1 MELSELADYAKAKY
15 NISEQHKWSGFPGFS
30 ILADPTTGEW
40 LALLMRQRSPETG
53 AEIRRCDIKCGQDCL
68 YEIRAPFLS
77 LPFRMKGQN
86 WAGVFF
92 DEQTDP
98 QTVFR
103 LFDRAAE
110 RCAQRGAVVVLEEKP
125 RYVTGVYTET
135 ALPFAGRTFSVPD
148 PEVPQ
153 RIREMYRLYESG
165 DSSFVRKCR
174 NFYRQGKFMEDYT
187 DDLEWTGDYRHY
199 FATYHD
205 LSIRQL
211 RGYFTWRTHAR
222 KGEYRPLC
230 TSLAYLY
237 LYELL
242 CGIGA
247 DSPEES
253 LRLMRDFETGF
264 LDAGPGDPGM
274 RSNLHRWMFEFA
286 VLHDL
291 PPEVIRETADPA
303 MISRDQ
309 ALAALKAPAGKTDGE
324 ILEALCTFGG
334 AALMKS
340 PVFEKDADKAARLF
354 AALWRHLT
362 EGYRD
367 EDGRD
372 LFTAIFGEQ
381 KAYPWYPLSNA
392 VHWETERPQDREL
405 VLNECRTYSCSGG
418 VWQEERYENLY
429 FDREKLR
436 GLLHEADRNFRL
448 LLKAGHNLHKKDDE
462 EWASPY
468 IEAVITAEKR
478 AEEEAARPVITIDLT
493 GLEKIRQD
501 ASVTR
506 DSLLTEEDLEEI
518 PEKAPETGAA
528 PETPAESPE
537 PDTAPDTGTI
547 PGLDGLQVQILR
559 ELLSGGS
566 ADELI
571 RAHHLMP
578 SVVTDT
584 LNEALFDE
592 FGDIVLVCEGDE
604 ITPVEDYREDLL
616 ALLGEN
622 SK

>member
-53 AEIRRCDIKCGQDCL
+53 AELRRCDIKCGQECL

-86 WAGVFF
+86 WAGVSF
-92 DEQTDP
+92 DGQTDP

-103 LFDRAAE
+103 LFDRAVE

-125 RYVTGVYTET
+125 RYVTGTYTET

-253 LRLMRDFETGF
+253 LRL
-264 LDAGPGDPGM
+264 A
-274 RSNLHRWMFEFA
+274 
-286 VLHDL
+286 
-291 PPEVIRETADPA
+291 
-303 MISRDQ
+303 
-309 ALAALKAPAGKTDGE
+309 
-324 ILEALCTFGG
+324 
-334 AALMKS
+334 
-340 PVFEKDADKAARLF
+340 
-354 AALWRHLT
+354 
-362 EGYRD
+362 
-367 EDGRD
+367 RD
-372 LFTAIFGEQ
+372 LLEEVGIGSLAN
-381 KAYPWYPLSNA
+381 AYP
-392 VHWETERPQDREL
+392 
-405 VLNECRTYSCSGG
+405 NE
-418 VWQEERYENLY
+418 
-429 FDREKLR
+429 
-436 GLLHEADRNFRL
+436 
-448 LLKAGHNLHKKDDE
+448 
-462 EWASPY
+462 
-468 IEAVITAEKR
+468 
-478 AEEEAARPVITIDLT
+478 
-493 GLEKIRQD
+493 
-501 ASVTR
+501 
-506 DSLLTEEDLEEI
+506 
-518 PEKAPETGAA
+518 
-528 PETPAESPE
+528 
-537 PDTAPDTGTI
+537 
-547 PGLDGLQVQILR
+547 
-559 ELLSGGS
+559 LSGGEMRRLAIARALIREPGILL
-566 ADELI
+566 ADEPTGDLDDENTKTVLTLL
-571 RAHHLMP
+571 RQAADRGAAVLL
-578 SVVTDT
+578 VTHEG
-584 LNEALFDE
+584 EALPYADR
-592 FGDIVLVCEGDE
+592 V
-604 ITPVEDYREDLL
+604 YRMNDGILEE
-616 ALLGEN
+616 A
-622 SK
+622 